1 MKKYLSIWA
10 FALMAVF
17 SFVAVSCGDDDDD
30 DVIQG
35 ETTIVG
41 TWELTA
47 INFSSPYGT
56 GDEIGG
62 FEIGDMEVVDGLKV
76 GDRVTFN
83 ANGTYQTRYETGRW
97 SIKGNVL
104 NMMSDDVDYD
114 EVVISYMNIKKL
126 TSTQLELF
134 LDYEG
139 FFQYEVKF
147 KRV

>member
-17 SFVAVSCGDDDDD
+17 SLVAVSCGDDDKDD
-30 DVIQG
+30 AIQG
-35 ETTIVG
+35 DTTIVG
-41 TWELTA
+41 TWEV
-47 INFSSPYGT
+47 ISVDFSSPYGA

-62 FEIGDMEVVDGLKV
+62 FEIGDIEVVDGLKV

-97 SIKGNVL
+97 SVKGNVL
-104 NMMSDDVDYD
+104 NMMPDDMDD
-114 EVVISYMNIKKL
+114 EDFVISYMNIKSL
-126 TSTQLELF
+126 TSTLLDLI

>member
-17 SFVAVSCGDDDDD
+17 SFVAVSCGDDDKDD
-30 DVIQG
+30 GIQG
-35 ETTIVG
+35 DTTIVG
-41 TWELTA
+41 TWEVTSIDL
-47 INFSSPYGT
+47 SSAYGE
-56 GDEIGG
+56 GYEIGG
-62 FEIGDMEVVDGLKV
+62 FEIGDIEVIDGLKV

-83 ANGTYQTRYETGRW
+83 ANGTYQTRYETGKW
-97 SIKGNVL
+97 SVKGNAL
-104 NMMSDDVDYD
+104 TMTSDDVEYD
-114 EVVISYMNIKKL
+114 EVVISYMNIKSL
-126 TSTQLELF
+126 TSTLLDLV

>member
-17 SFVAVSCGDDDDD
+17 SFVVVSCGDDDKDD
-30 DVIQG
+30 AIQG
-35 ETTIVG
+35 DTTIVG
-41 TWELTA
+41 TWEVTSVD
-47 INFSSPYGT
+47 FSSPYGA

-62 FEIGDMEVVDGLKV
+62 FEIGDIEVIDGLKV

-83 ANGTYQTRYETGRW
+83 ANGTYQTRYETGKW
-97 SIKGNVL
+97 SVKGNAL
-104 NMMSDDVDYD
+104 TMTSDDVEYD
-114 EVVISYMNIKKL
+114 EVVISYMNIKSL
-126 TSTQLELF
+126 TSTFLDLI

>member
-17 SFVAVSCGDDDDD
+17 CFVAVSCGDDDNDD
-30 DVIQG
+30 AIQG
-35 ETTIVG
+35 DATIVG
-41 TWELTA
+41 TWEVTA
-47 INFSSPYGT
+47 VDLSSAYGA

-62 FEIGDMEVVDGLKV
+62 FEIGDIEVVDGLKV

-97 SIKGNVL
+97 SVNGNVL
-104 NMMSDDVDYD
+104 TMMSDDVEYD
-114 EVVISYMNIKKL
+114 EIVISYMNIKSL
-126 TSTQLELF
+126 TSTLLDLV

>member
-17 SFVAVSCGDDDDD
+17 SLVAVSCGDDDKDD
-30 DVIQG
+30 AIQG
-35 ETTIVG
+35 DATIVG
-41 TWELTA
+41 TWEVTSVD
-47 INFSSPYGT
+47 FSSPYGA

-62 FEIGDMEVVDGLKV
+62 FEIGDIEVVDGMKV

-97 SIKGNVL
+97 SVKGNVL
-104 NMMSDDVDYD
+104 NMMPDDMDD
-114 EVVISYMNIKKL
+114 EDFVISYMNIKSL
-126 TSTQLELF
+126 TSTLLDLV

-139 FFQYEVKF
+139 FFKYEVKF

>member
-17 SFVAVSCGDDDDD
+17 SLVAVSCGDDDKDD
-30 DVIQG
+30 AIQG
-35 ETTIVG
+35 DTTIVG
-41 TWELTA
+41 TWEVTSVD
-47 INFSSPYGT
+47 FSSPYGA

-62 FEIGDMEVVDGLKV
+62 FEIGDIEVVDGLKA

-83 ANGTYQTRYETGRW
+83 ADGTFKTRYETGRW
-97 SIKGNVL
+97 SVNGNVL
-104 NMMSDDVDYD
+104 TMMSDDVEYD
-114 EVVISYMNIKKL
+114 EIVISYMNIKSL
-126 TSTQLELF
+126 TSTLLDLV

>member
-17 SFVAVSCGDDDDD
+17 SLVAVSCGDDDKDD
-30 DVIQG
+30 AIQG
-35 ETTIVG
+35 DTTIVG
-41 TWELTA
+41 TWEVTSVD
-47 INFSSPYGT
+47 FSSPYGA

-62 FEIGDMEVVDGLKV
+62 FEIGDIEVVDGMKV

-97 SIKGNVL
+97 SVKGNVL
-104 NMMSDDVDYD
+104 NMMPDDMDD
-114 EVVISYMNIKKL
+114 EDFVISYMNIKSL
-126 TSTQLELF
+126 TSTLLDLV

-139 FFQYEVKF
+139 FFKYEVKF